1 MRSTVSPSRS
11 RPGLAEHPALAHLRS
26 ADPVMAGLISS
37 LDDEGLA
44 IVVDPS
50 RGGRY
55 PVVTPFAAIV
65 RTIVGQQVSVSAA
78 RSMNARLRERFGG
91 EFPTPEQIVADDPEE
106 LRVAAGLSRAK
117 ERFIRG
123 LAELVCAGELDL
135 DQLEALEDEEVER
148 RLLAIKGVGPW
159 TAHVFLMFQ
168 LRRPDVLAPGDLGIR
183 KAAQI
188 AYGLEVPP
196 TPDELVAMAEAW
208 RPHRSTA
215 ARILWKSL
223 DVTPV

>member
-1 MRSTVSPSRS
+1 M
-11 RPGLAEHPALAHLRS
+11 
-26 ADPVMAGLISS
+26 MAALISS
-37 LDDEGLA
+37 LDEEGRR

-65 RTIVGQQVSVSAA
+65 RTIIGQQVSVGAA
-78 RSMNARLRERFGG
+78 RSMNTRMRERFGG
-91 EFPTPEQIVADDPEE
+91 DYPTPEQVLADDPEE
-106 LRVAAGLSRAK
+106 LRTACGLSRAK
-117 ERFIRG
+117 VGFLRS
-123 LAELVCAGELDL
+123 LAEHVVAGMVDL
-135 DQLEALEDEEVER
+135 DALESLDDEEVER
-148 RLLAIKGVGPW
+148 QLRAIKGVGPW

-168 LRRPDVLAPGDLGIR
+168 LKRPDVLAPGDLGIR

-188 AYGLEVPP
+188 AYGLDVPP
-196 TPDELVAMAEAW
+196 TPDELVAMAEVW

-215 ARILWKSL
+215 SRILWKSL